1 MPPIIENIRPIIK
14 NMVLVASSIFSAII
28 SMVEEPPLYNREF
41 MDKFSDPEDKEKLDK
56 AIQKLKDQKLS
67 EATITLK
74 NDEKV
79 TIVIK

>member
-1 MPPIIENIRPIIK
+1 MPPIIQNIRPIIK
-14 NMVLVASSIFSAII
+14 NMVLVASSIFSTII

-67 EATITLK
+67 EETITLK
-74 NDEKV
+74 NKEKV
-79 TIVIK
+79 TIVVK

>member
-1 MPPIIENIRPIIK
+1 MPPIIQ
-14 NMVLVASSIFSAII
+14 NMVSVTSSIFSTIM

>member
-1 MPPIIENIRPIIK
+1 MPPIIENMRPIIQ
-14 NMVLVASSIFSAII
+14 NMVSVTSSIFSTIM

-79 TIVIK
+79 TIVVK

>member
-1 MPPIIENIRPIIK
+1 MPPIIQ
-14 NMVLVASSIFSAII
+14 NMVSVTSSIFSTII